1 MMMNASGSFGLLGL
15 LMMTVTAVA
24 LILGGVW
31 LYHRFE
37 AGPEQRPALDS
48 PRETSSPALD
58 SPRETSTP
66 AGDPALTRLRE
77 RYAAGD
83 INDEEYERRLS
94 ALKFWS

>member
-15 LMMTVTAVA
+15 LMMAVA
-24 LILGGVW
+24 LVVVVLGGLW
-31 LYHRFE
+31 LYCRLE
-37 AGPEQRPALDS
+37 VGPRQRRALDS
-48 PRETSSPALD
+48 TRHTSSP
-58 SPRETSTP
+58 S
-66 AGDPALTRLRE
+66 GDPALTRLRE